1 MSDTGQDSSQER
13 RHCRLHRQAAA
24 AGDGKRVEQFD
35 DHLVVV
41 TAGRSE
47 QETHDAATEADHT
60 VQLVT
65 KVLHGLA
72 AKVTAHSVGMMVNLL
87 LGRPALKL
95 ADLAV

>member
-72 AKVTAHSVGMMVNLL
+72 ATDAIVGAADKITALFASFVAHAGHRS
-87 LGRPALKL
+87 
-95 ADLAV
+95 